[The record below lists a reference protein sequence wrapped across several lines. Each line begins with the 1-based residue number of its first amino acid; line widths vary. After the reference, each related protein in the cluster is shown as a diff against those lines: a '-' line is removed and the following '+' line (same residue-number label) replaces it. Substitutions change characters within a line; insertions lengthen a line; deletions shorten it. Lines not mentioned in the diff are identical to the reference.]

1 MATRQR
7 GAQKGSV
14 ARGETKDDG
23 LLEGFEIYHSQRS
36 QFPRQQQTV
45 TIQKHG
51 ALSISSDL
59 GVHLLGDGDGKP
71 HVLLGYNAQRRRI
84 VIIPQEDGT
93 PGALTLRKQNEKSG
107 RWFVDAAGFLEKYGI
122 KHDQRKTCS
131 ASWIEQEDGQG
142 GVFIDLPPEK

>member
-14 ARGETKDDG
+14 ARETKDDG

-107 RWFVDAAGFLEKYGI
+107 RWFVDAVGFLEKYGI
-122 KHDQRKTCS
+122 KHEQRKTCH
-131 ASWIEQEDGQG
+131 ATWREQEDGQG
-142 GVFIDLPPEK
+142 GVFIDLPPEN